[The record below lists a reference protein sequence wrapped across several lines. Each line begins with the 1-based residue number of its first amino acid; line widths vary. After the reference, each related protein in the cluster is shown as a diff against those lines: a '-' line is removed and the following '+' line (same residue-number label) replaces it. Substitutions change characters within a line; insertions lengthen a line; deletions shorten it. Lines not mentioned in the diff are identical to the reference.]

1 MKFKILAF
9 VCLMVL
15 SGKLLA
21 FDSFIIE
28 DVKIVGLQ
36 RIALGTVLTYL
47 PLKVGET
54 MDSEKSVATIQALFN
69 TGFFDDVKLF
79 QKDNVLI
86 IKLNERPSISSI
98 KIFGNEELKTEDL
111 TDALKKI
118 GLAEGRVFNRSMLDQ
133 VEQELHRQYFNLG
146 NYGVDI
152 ETTIKDL
159 ERNRVDV
166 QLDIKEGDAAKI
178 KAINLIGASAYKESS
193 LLNNFQ
199 LSEPTM
205 LSFISGNDKYS
216 KQKLLGDLEVLRSY
230 YLDRGYINFDIA
242 STQVNI
248 SPDKKDV
255 FIAIS
260 LAEGEQYTVK
270 DISLA
275 GNLIVEE
282 TELSRLINLNTGD
295 IFSRRKLVES
305 TKRLTDRLAID
316 GYAFANVNA
325 VPSIDKENKQISLKF
340 LVEPGSRVYVRRI
353 NISGNTKTK
362 DSVIRRELRQMEG
375 GWLSTP
381 LLNRSKVR
389 LQRLGF
395 FDDVKLT
402 TPKVPGTND
411 QVDINI
417 EVVEGSTGSFSAGV
431 GYGQE
436 GGFLFNT
443 SVTINNYLGTGKKVS
458 FEINN
463 SQITQIYSFNFT
475 NLYYTPDGVSRN
487 FSIFARSTD
496 AGEANLADYNTDVLG
511 AKLGFGIPVT
521 EYTTLR
527 VGLGFDDT
535 DLKINPDSAPET
547 YKDWVIEYTGD
558 PRASEAMF
566 KTWTISSSIGFDTRN
581 RAMFPDSGL
590 LSQISGEISLPG
602 GDLEYYKLNFK
613 QKWYIPIVTDM
624 SLLFSGEYGYGDGYG
639 ETTNGLPFFENFY
652 AGGTR
657 SVRGYKGNTIGPK
670 DEVCYRDD
678 PFQCSGEEPVGGN
691 NKLIGSMELFFPI
704 PFMEES
710 SRNFKLSAFVDAG
723 RVWLSGE
730 SGEPAMNPSDE
741 DWRMTYGLAAIW
753 VTPMGAFVFNLAW
766 PVSHFYV
773 DGDETETFSFNI
785 GAPF

>member
-1 MKFKILAF
+1 MKFKILVF
-9 VCLMVL
+9 VWLAIV

-21 FDSFIIE
+21 FEPFKID
-28 DVKIVGLQ
+28 DVKIDGLQ

-47 PLKVGET
+47 PLKVGEV
-54 MDSEKSVATIQALFN
+54 MDAEKSVATIQALFN
-69 TGFFDDVKLF
+69 TGFFDDVKLYE
-79 QKDNVLI
+79 KNNVLI

-98 KIFGNEELKTEDL
+98 KMFGNEEIKTEDL
-111 TDALKKI
+111 TEALKKI
-118 GLAEGRVFNRSMLDQ
+118 GLAEGRVFNRSLLDQ

-152 ETTIKDL
+152 ETTIKQL

-166 QLDIKEGDAAKI
+166 QLDIVEGEAAKI
-178 KAINLIGASAYKESS
+178 KSINLIGANEYKTS
-193 LLNNFQ
+193 LLLSNFQ
-199 LSEPTM
+199 LSEPTL
-205 LSFISGNDKYS
+205 LSFISDSDKYS
-216 KQKLLGDLEVLRSY
+216 KQKLLGDLEVLRSF

-260 LAEGEQYTVK
+260 LAEGKQYIVK
-270 DISLA
+270 DISIA
-275 GNLIVEE
+275 GKLIVEE
-282 TELSRLINLNTGD
+282 SELRSLIKLHKGD
-295 IFSRRKLVES
+295 IFSRRMLVES
-305 TKRLTDRLAID
+305 TNRLTDRLAVD

-325 VPSIDKENKQISLKF
+325 VPTVDKENRHISLKF
-340 LVEPGSRVYVRRI
+340 LLEPGNRVYVRRI

-381 LLNRSKVR
+381 HLNRSKIR

-395 FDDVKLT
+395 FDQVKLT
-402 TPKVPGTND
+402 TPKVPGTTD
-411 QVDINI
+411 QVDVNI

-443 SVTINNYLGTGKKVS
+443 SVTVNNYLGTGKRVS

-463 SQITQIYSFNFT
+463 SQIRKIYSFNF
-475 NLYYTPDGVSRN
+475 NNPYYTPDGVSRN

-496 AGEANLADYNTDVLG
+496 AGAANLASFNTNALG

-527 VGLGFDDT
+527 LGVGYDDT
-535 DLKINPDSAPET
+535 DLRINRDSAPET
-547 YKDWVIEYTGD
+547 YKNWVIEHTGD
-558 PRASEAMF
+558 PRANEATF
-566 KTWTISSSIGFDTRN
+566 KTWPLSASFGFDTRN

-590 LSQISGEISLPG
+590 LSRISGELALPG
-602 GDLEYYKLNFK
+602 GDLEYYKLNYK
-613 QKWYIPIVTDM
+613 QKWYIPIITDM
-624 SLLFSGEYGYGDGYG
+624 SLLFAGEYGYGNGYG
-639 ETTNGLPFFENFY
+639 DTPGLPFFKNYY

-670 DEVCYRDD
+670 DEVCFRDD
-678 PFQCSGEEPVGGN
+678 PFNCSGAQPVGGN

-704 PFMEES
+704 PFMEETS
-710 SRNFKLSAFVDAG
+710 QNFKLSAFVDAG
-723 RVWLSGE
+723 RVWLTGD
-730 SGEPAMNPSDE
+730 SGEPAMTPSDE
-741 DWRMTYGLAAIW
+741 DWRMTYGIAAIW

-766 PVSHFYV
+766 PVDHFYV
-773 DGDETETFSFNI
+773 EGDRTETFSFNI
-785 GAPF
+785 GTPF

>member
-9 VCLMVL
+9 IWLSVL
-15 SGKLLA
+15 SGTLQA
-21 FDSFIIE
+21 FNSFQIE
-28 DVKIVGLQ
+28 DVKIEGLQ

-47 PLKVGET
+47 PLKVGEM
-54 MDSEKSVATIQALFN
+54 MDAGKSEATIQALFN
-69 TGFFDDVKLF
+69 TGFFNDVILYR
-79 QKDNVLI
+79 KDNVLI

-98 KIFGNEELKTEDL
+98 KIFGNEEIKTEDL
-111 TDALKKI
+111 TEALKKI
-118 GLAEGRVFNRSMLDQ
+118 GLAEGRVFNRSLLDQ

-146 NYGVDI
+146 NYGVEIDTKI
-152 ETTIKDL
+152 EQL

-178 KAINLIGASAYKESS
+178 KGINLIGATAYKKSS
-193 LLNNFQ
+193 LLSNFQ

-205 LSFISGNDKYS
+205 ISFISGSDKYS
-216 KQKLLGDLEVLRSY
+216 KQKLLGDLEVLRSF

-260 LAEGEQYTVK
+260 LAEGEQFRVK

-275 GNLIVEE
+275 GNLIVDEA
-282 TELSRLINLNTGD
+282 ELRSLIRLKTGD
-295 IFSRRKLVES
+295 IFSRRQLVES
-305 TKRLTDRLAID
+305 TNRLTDRLAVD

-325 VPSIDKENKQISLKF
+325 VPNIDKENRLISLKF
-340 LVEPGSRVYVRRI
+340 LVEPGNRVYVRRI

-395 FDDVKLT
+395 FDNVTLT
-402 TPKVPGTND
+402 TPKVPGTVD
-411 QVDINI
+411 QVDVNI

-431 GYGQE
+431 GYGQL
-436 GGFLFNT
+436 GGFLFNA
-443 SVTINNYLGTGKKVS
+443 SVTVNNYLGTGKRVS

-463 SQITQIYSFNFT
+463 SQINKIYSFNF
-475 NLYYTPDGVSRN
+475 NNPYYTPDGVSRN
-487 FSIFARSTD
+487 FSIFLRSTN
-496 AGEANLADYNTDVLG
+496 AGAANLAAFNTDVIG
-511 AKLGFGIPVT
+511 AKLGFGIPVS

-527 VGLGFDDT
+527 TGLGYEDT
-535 DLKINPDSAPET
+535 FLRINRDSAPET
-547 YKDWVIEYTGD
+547 YKDWIIEYTGD
-558 PRASEAMF
+558 PRANQAAF
-566 KTWTISSSIGFDTRN
+566 KTWTISSSFGFDTRN

-590 LSQISGEISLPG
+590 LSRVSAELALPG
-602 GDLEYYKLNFK
+602 GDLEYYKVNYK
-613 QKWYIPIVTDM
+613 QKWYIPIITDM
-624 SLLFSGEYGYGDGYG
+624 SLLFAGEYAYGNGYGD
-639 ETTNGLPFFENFY
+639 TLGLPFFENYY

-670 DEVCYRDD
+670 DEVCFRDD
-678 PFQCSGEEPVGGN
+678 PFNCSGALPVGGN
-691 NKLIGSMELFFPI
+691 NKLVGSMELFFPI
-704 PFMEES
+704 PFMEETS
-710 SRNFKLSAFVDAG
+710 QNFKLSAFVDAG

-730 SGEPAMNPSDE
+730 SGEPAITPSNE
-741 DWRMTYGLAAIW
+741 DWRMTYGIAAIW

-766 PVSHFYV
+766 PIDHFYV
-773 DGDETETFSFNI
+773 KGDQTETFSFNI